1 MHGALGLVTLQV
13 SLVGHPC
20 RTISTGS
27 VKPLPMARNKPCNLV
42 HVSLH
47 ILLFVCRRVYVTG
60 AERDTLANLMLKTV
74 CSSWEELF
82 RGFFLRMV
90 FCRRFHI
97 STGIISIYSVDRDIA
112 NISVAA

>member
-1 MHGALGLVTLQV
+1 MHGALKLVTLQV

-27 VKPLPMARNKPCNLV
+27 VKPPPMARNKPCNLG

-47 ILLFVCRRVYVTG
+47 ILFFVCPWVYVTG
-60 AERDTLANLMLKTV
+60 AERDTLANLILKTV

-82 RGFFLRMV
+82 RGFSCVWFSVAGFTILLV
-90 FCRRFHI
+90 FI
-97 STGIISIYSVDRDIA
+97 LVDRDIA